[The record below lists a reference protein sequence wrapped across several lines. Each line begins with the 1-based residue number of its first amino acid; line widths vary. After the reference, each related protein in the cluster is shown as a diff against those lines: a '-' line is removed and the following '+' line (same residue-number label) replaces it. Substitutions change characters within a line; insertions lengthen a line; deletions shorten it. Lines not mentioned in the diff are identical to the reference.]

1 LRRVGSSVSGMGF
14 GLTSRTRPGV
24 DRENPLG
31 RAAGSIK
38 SSELTDSEEIAR
50 VASELAD
57 RTRTVN
63 EMETQLETIRLRAES
78 QEERADIPQDRIL
91 GLP

>member
-1 LRRVGSSVSGMGF
+1 
-14 GLTSRTRPGV
+14 
-24 DRENPLG
+24 
-31 RAAGSIK
+31 
-38 SSELTDSEEIAR
+38 LTDSEEIAR